1 VKKIK
6 VLLLVFIFWADI
18 FAQDLFKNKF
28 NYSQIISVPD
38 LSFIKQVYT
47 GLDILEQMDESIL
60 ENKKGVGFFSYLLVI
75 IISLVA
81 LLVIGDTFKPYLL
94 TIVPNLDFYLSS
106 LYESLT
112 DIYLFFKDLLK

>member
-1 VKKIK
+1 MKKIK

-47 GLDILEQMDESIL
+47 GLDILEQMDFRIL
-60 ENKKGVGFFSYLLVI
+60 ENKTIFHCGENESKK
-75 IISLVA
+75 ISS
-81 LLVIGDTFKPYLL
+81 IC
-94 TIVPNLDFYLSS
+94 
-106 LYESLT
+106 
-112 DIYLFFKDLLK
+112 LFNDSH